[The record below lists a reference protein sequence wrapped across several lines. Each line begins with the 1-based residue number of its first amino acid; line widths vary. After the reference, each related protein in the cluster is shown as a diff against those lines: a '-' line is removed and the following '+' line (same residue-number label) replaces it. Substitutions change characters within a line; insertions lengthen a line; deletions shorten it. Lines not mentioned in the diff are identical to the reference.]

1 MPVEILRN
9 FPGITI
15 AHSLVERS
23 HHMNTPLLIL
33 LAAVIVLGL
42 FYAVLPF
49 ALDVYVRFR
58 HQKVVTC
65 PDTRGLA
72 EVKLNA
78 RWAAFTAIFRKPV
91 LHVKSCTLW
100 PKKKGCA
107 EGCVRE
113 NWPPE

>member
-1 MPVEILRN
+1 
-9 FPGITI
+9 
-15 AHSLVERS
+15 
-23 HHMNTPLLIL
+23 MNTPLLIL
-33 LAAVIVLGL
+33 IAAVIVMGF

-49 ALDVYVRFR
+49 ALDAYRHFR

-78 RWAAFTAIFRKPV
+78 RWAALTAIFRKPV
-91 LHVKSCTLW
+91 LRVKSCTLW

-113 NWPPE
+113 NWPSE